1 MSSRLPDSK
10 RNELIAEYNEG
21 KTNPDYEV
29 IPSKTQKGKYT
40 VRKRK
45 VSLPEN
51 TQEPEPEPEPPEQPQ
66 QEEDD
71 LMNYSP
77 YYPQFN
83 EEIMYRQYQAQLN
96 QMMLEQMKLLR
107 QNMKY
112 STYKQQKIKDKTNKI
127 YGILSDA
134 VNRNYPEPEPET
146 SPNYNPEPDYNQQ
159 YYQPEQEE
167 EPELEEEPEP
177 EPEPEL
183 QYQAPEASPN
193 YNQNYA
199 QDYERDIDEM
209 AGITYKPY
217 SRKDRINWKN
227 FNI

>member
-45 VSLPEN
+45 VSLPESDAAPVAAQEN
-51 TQEPEPEPEPPEQPQ
+51 TEPEDIQ
-66 QEEDD
+66 DD
-71 LMNYSP
+71 DPDNFP

-83 EEIMYRQYQAQLN
+83 EEMMYRQYQAQLN

-112 STYKQQKIKDKTNKI
+112 SKYKQQKIKDKTNKI

-134 VNRNYPEPEPET
+134 VSRAA
-146 SPNYNPEPDYNQQ
+146 
-159 YYQPEQEE
+159 
-167 EPELEEEPEP
+167 PEP
-177 EPEPEL
+177 EPEPE
-183 QYQAPEASPN
+183 YYPEPEASPG
-193 YNQNYA
+193 YPEPKPEPEPEPEETPEPEPVPEQNYA

-209 AGITYKPY
+209 AGIVYKPY

>member
-45 VSLPEN
+45 VSLPSEENNVAAQDAPAQEN
-51 TQEPEPEPEPPEQPQ
+51 TEPEDTQD
-66 QEEDD
+66 EDPD
-71 LMNYSP
+71 NFP

-83 EEIMYRQYQAQLN
+83 EEMMYRQYQAQLN

-112 STYKQQKIKDKTNKI
+112 SKYKQQKIKDKTNKI

-134 VNRNYPEPEPET
+134 VSRATPEPEPEET
-146 SPNYNPEPDYNQQ
+146 PEASPDY
-159 YYQPEQEE
+159 
-167 EPELEEEPEP
+167 PEP
-177 EPEPEL
+177 EPEPETEPEETPE
-183 QYQAPEASPN
+183 PEASPN
-193 YNQNYA
+193 YPEQNYA

-209 AGITYKPY
+209 AGVVYKPY

>member
-45 VSLPEN
+45 ISLPSEENNVAAQDAPAQEN
-51 TQEPEPEPEPPEQPQ
+51 TEPEDTQD
-66 QEEDD
+66 EDPD
-71 LMNYSP
+71 NFP

-83 EEIMYRQYQAQLN
+83 EEMMYRQYQAQLN

-112 STYKQQKIKDKTNKI
+112 SKYKQQKIKDKTNKI

-134 VNRNYPEPEPET
+134 VNRNTPEPEPE
-146 SPNYNPEPDYNQQ
+146 PEYYPEP
-159 YYQPEQEE
+159 EE
-167 EPELEEEPEP
+167 TPEPEP
-177 EPEPEL
+177 EPEPE
-183 QYQAPEASPN
+183 QTPEPEPEPE
-193 YNQNYA
+193 QNYA

-209 AGITYKPY
+209 AGIVYKPY

>member
-45 VSLPEN
+45 VSLPSEEN
-51 TQEPEPEPEPPEQPQ
+51 NVAAQDAPAQQYTEPEAAQ
-66 QEEDD
+66 DD
-71 LMNYSP
+71 DANYLP
-77 YYPQFN
+77 YYSQYN

-96 QMMLEQMKLLR
+96 QMILEQMKMMR

-112 STYKQQKIKDKTNKI
+112 SKYKQQKIKDKTNKI

-134 VNRNYPEPEPET
+134 VSRNTPEPESEPE
-146 SPNYNPEPDYNQQ
+146 SEPEPLD
-159 YYQPEQEE
+159 
-167 EPELEEEPEP
+167 EPEEEPEP
-177 EPEPEL
+177 EPEPEASPN
-183 QYQAPEASPN
+183 YNPEASPN
-193 YNQNYA
+193 YPEQNYA

-217 SRKDRINWKN
+217 SRKDRFNWKN

>member
-45 VSLPEN
+45 VSLPSEENNVAAQDAPAQEN
-51 TQEPEPEPEPPEQPQ
+51 TEPEDTQD
-66 QEEDD
+66 EDPD
-71 LMNYSP
+71 NFP

-83 EEIMYRQYQAQLN
+83 EEMMYRQYQAQLN

-112 STYKQQKIKDKTNKI
+112 SKYKQQKIKDKTNKI

-134 VNRNYPEPEPET
+134 VNRNTPEPEPE
-146 SPNYNPEPDYNQQ
+146 PEYYPEP
-159 YYQPEQEE
+159 EE
-167 EPELEEEPEP
+167 TPEPEP
-177 EPEPEL
+177 EPEPE
-183 QYQAPEASPN
+183 QTPEPEPEPE
-193 YNQNYA
+193 QNYA

-209 AGITYKPY
+209 AGIVYKPY